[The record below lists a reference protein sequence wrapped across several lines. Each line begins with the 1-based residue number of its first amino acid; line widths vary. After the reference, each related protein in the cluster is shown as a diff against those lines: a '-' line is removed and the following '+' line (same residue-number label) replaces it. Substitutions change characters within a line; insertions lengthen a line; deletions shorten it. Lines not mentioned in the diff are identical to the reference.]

1 MILQEKFTSSA
12 LVTIHIV
19 LTTNKHI
26 SSKKTKQNITVAL

>member
-19 LTTNKHI
+19 LTTNKNI
-26 SSKKTKQNITVAL
+26 SSKKQNITVTL